1 MNESHSSED
10 ISKDSGS
17 CKAADSNGLSEI
29 VSSKTS
35 NSLLGL
41 KLLRNKSVTN
51 PVISPSDIAKEFL
64 ERVEKKRPHC
74 PDGVDVCLA
83 MTSPSQLRLPKL
95 DPPASYPKL
104 PKLRDAN
111 KPSLDASELLS
122 ILEGGA
128 ETYYAE
134 KPKPKTRSRGP
145 RDLKIDPEL
154 EKSLALK
161 QLMEFSSKRGRPK
174 KEAEKNNNISNSRA
188 KPKKKEVKRGAN
200 RELHNLLQDEGAI
213 NMLYSVEKGETETKD
228 RLLSSKRR
236 KKKVLLKK
244 AQEVQ
249 EALLGATSN
258 TGVTLRHRTAER
270 RKPSVESVDSEH
282 SGREFTFTSPAE
294 ASKIIRRH
302 SSSSSYSSRGSSP
315 QRTTIDFEKSP
326 GTNNSDNVSSSGPN
340 SKKEDGKSSIKMSER
355 AEKLIEMKCK
365 EFNLQPEHSTII
377 KQLIQDK
384 KNGLKE
390 RLQVEFKNKFKA
402 AISAK
407 PLVSP
412 RKESKSKSV
421 TAGSSSKK
429 HKEATT
435 KPIWKCVAEDWDT
448 MDESDQEG
456 KSHSLDGNGTHNSAG
471 LAVREKLN
479 PKNVV
484 EKSVISVSK
493 PLDSLERRYKEL
505 TVEKMDSVIY
515 FNIAPT
521 TTNLPQS
528 LNAKVLTEL
537 SLALDHAEQSADV
550 RAIVFTCLGDVFCNG
565 VDLPSLLADD
575 KDKRRLLAA
584 EMAIALKEFVCK
596 LSMVG
601 KPVLVGVSGQAVGL
615 GVVLLAYCD
624 YVLCDETSTFLT
636 PYPKLGCLPE
646 GAATLALPHVIGH
659 RMAAS
664 LLLGCT
670 RLTSGEAEQCG
681 LVTKVIPKQDLF
693 NTLMQIAQNMSAQST
708 KI

>member
-390 RLQVEFKNKFKA
+390 RLQV
-402 AISAK
+402 
-407 PLVSP
+407 
-412 RKESKSKSV
+412 
-421 TAGSSSKK
+421 
-429 HKEATT
+429 
-435 KPIWKCVAEDWDT
+435 
-448 MDESDQEG
+448 
-456 KSHSLDGNGTHNSAG
+456 
-471 LAVREKLN
+471 
-479 PKNVV
+479 
-484 EKSVISVSK
+484 
-493 PLDSLERRYKEL
+493 
-505 TVEKMDSVIY
+505 
-515 FNIAPT
+515 
-521 TTNLPQS
+521 
-528 LNAKVLTEL
+528 LTEL

-646 GAATLALPHVIGH
+646 GAATLALPH
-659 RMAAS
+659 AAS

-708 KI
+708 KVVDDRIDRHGIMPGQVLTLSKCWIRSEQIVNHLWAILAIAAINVSCAEWRMLVYPRGKQVQTVGLGF